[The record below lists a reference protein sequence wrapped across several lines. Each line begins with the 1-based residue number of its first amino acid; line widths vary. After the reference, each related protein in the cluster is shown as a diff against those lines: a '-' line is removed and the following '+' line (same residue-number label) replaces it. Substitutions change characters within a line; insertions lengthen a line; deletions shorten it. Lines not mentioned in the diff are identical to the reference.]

1 MSQRRVHVLLST
13 WNGRRHVE
21 EQLDSIWRQRAV
33 EVRVT
38 IRDDGS
44 TDGTADL
51 VERLVSGRQARV
63 VRGRNLGPAAS
74 FLALLDTVE
83 PDDDY
88 VAFCD
93 QDDVWAPTKLVRALD
108 ALDGRERAT
117 LYCARI
123 EVVDEHLRSLGLH
136 SLPRRG
142 PSFENALVQN
152 VATGATIVLNRSAAA
167 LLREAPPRHTVM
179 HDSWCYL
186 VMSGCG
192 DVIYDA
198 HPVMAYRQHAANAV
212 GVEQRPLRQW
222 VGRARRQW
230 AEGHLQ
236 AHTRQNRELQRCYGS
251 RVDPARRRQLAEYL
265 RAADG
270 PLMVRLQYVLT
281 GGAHRQDVLSD
292 LVYRVLFVLCRV

>member
-13 WNGRRHVE
+13 WNGGRHVE
-21 EQLDSIWRQRAV
+21 EQLDSIWQQHAV
-33 EVRVT
+33 DVRVT

-51 VERLVSGRQARV
+51 VERLVTGRPARV

-74 FLALLDTVE
+74 FLALLDAVE
-83 PDDDY
+83 PSDDY

-93 QDDVWAPTKLVRALD
+93 QDDVWAPTKLVRAVD
-108 ALDGRERAT
+108 ALDGRARAT

-136 SLPRRG
+136 PLPRRG
-142 PSFENALVQN
+142 LSFENALVQN
-152 VATGATIVLNRSAAA
+152 VATGATIVLNRTAAA
-167 LLREAPPRHTVM
+167 LLREAAPGRTVM

-198 HPVMAYRQHAANAV
+198 QPVMAYRQHSANSV

-236 AHTRQNRELQRCYGS
+236 VHTRQNRELQRCYGS
-251 RVDPARRRQLAEYL
+251 RLGPGPEAQLAEYL
-265 RAADG
+265 RAVDG
-270 PLMVRLQYVLT
+270 SLLARLRYALT
-281 GGAHRQDVLSD
+281 GEAHRQDALSD
-292 LVYRVLFVLCRV
+292 LVYRVLFVLRRV